1 MAKQERNTYLTSI
14 PLEEAQKQYFDQIS
28 KLNNNLDTENI
39 RVVESL
45 NRVTTEPI
53 FAKKSSP
60 NYSAAAMDGIAV
72 VASSTYSAMESCPVY
87 LKLEEDFIYINTGGY
102 IGDKY
107 NAVIMIE
114 DVIEIDERTVEIR
127 KPATPWQHIRPIG
140 EDIVESELIISANHK
155 IRPMD
160 IGALLAGQII
170 NVDVYK
176 LPRVGIIPTGSE
188 IVQVED
194 ELSPGK
200 IIETNS
206 SMFAAMVTEY
216 NGIPKKYSV
225 VPDEYE
231 LIKSKIMEAVKEND
245 IVVINAGSS
254 AGSKDYTVNVLREI
268 GTVFIH
274 GVATKPGKPAILAIV
289 NNKPVIGIPGYP
301 VSAYFVFD
309 FFVKPLLFQY
319 NKQMLEEPKKIKAI
333 LSRRIVSSLKHEEFI
348 RLKLGVVNDKI
359 IATPLDRGA
368 GVTMS
373 LVKADGILVVPQ
385 RVEGYEASTEV
396 EVRLLKPIK
405 EINNTIV
412 SIGSHDLVMD
422 LLSNELHLN
431 SSNLF
436 LSSAHVGSLGGI
448 MAMKKG
454 ECHVSPVHLMDEETG
469 EYNKS
474 YIKKY
479 LNNKEYVIIKFIKR
493 SQGLM
498 VKKGN
503 PLRIRSVNDLTRDN
517 VQFVNRQRGAGTR
530 ILFDFFLDKNGIN
543 SSNIKGYDY
552 EFNTHM
558 AVAAAVAGKSADCGM
573 GVLSA
578 ARAMG
583 LDFIPVAWEDYDLC
597 ISKDMLEDEKIVKL
611 INTMK
616 SKDFIT
622 KIKELDGYSTD
633 NIGNIVYI

>member
-1 MAKQERNTYLTSI
+1 MTKKDRNIYLTNI
-14 PLEEAQKQYFDQIS
+14 PLEEAQKQYFSEINS
-28 KLNNNLDTENI
+28 LNSCINTEI
-39 RVVESL
+39 IPVVESL
-45 NRVTTEPI
+45 NRVTTKPV

-60 NYSAAAMDGIAV
+60 NYNAAAMDGIAV
-72 VASSTYSAMESCPVY
+72 ISNATFEATESNPVY
-87 LKLEEDFIYINTGGY
+87 LKLEENFIYINTGGY
-102 IGDKY
+102 IRDPY

-114 DVIEIDERTVEIR
+114 DVVEVDENTVEIR
-127 KPATPWQHIRPIG
+127 QPATPWQHVRPIG
-140 EDIVESELIISANHK
+140 EDIVESELIISANHN
-155 IRPMD
+155 IRSMD

-170 NVDVYK
+170 NLEVYK

-188 IVQVED
+188 IVQVEE
-194 ELSPGK
+194 ELSIGK
-200 IIETNS
+200 IIDTNS
-206 SMFAAMVTEY
+206 SMFAAMVMEY
-216 NGIPKKYSV
+216 NGIPKKYEV
-225 VPDEYE
+225 VPDEYD
-231 LIKSKIMEAVKEND
+231 LIKSKIIEATNEND

-268 GTVFIH
+268 GDVLIH

-289 NNKPVIGIPGYP
+289 NGKPVIGIPGYP
-301 VSAYFVFD
+301 VSAYFVFE

-319 NKQMLEEPKKIKAI
+319 NRQMLDEHKKVNSI

-348 RLKLGVVNDKI
+348 RLKLGVVNDKV

-385 RVEGYEASTEV
+385 RVEGYEAGIEV
-396 EVRLLKPIK
+396 EVQLLKSIS

-422 LLSNELHLN
+422 ILSNELHLN
-431 SSNLF
+431 RSNVF

-454 ECHVSPVHLMDEETG
+454 ECHISPIHLMDEETG
-469 EYNKS
+469 DYNNS

-479 LNNKEYVIIKFIKR
+479 LNSSDYAIIKFVKR

-503 PLRIRSVNDLTRDN
+503 PLNIQYVKDLTRSDI
-517 VQFVNRQRGAGTR
+517 QFVNRQRGAGTR
-530 ILFDFFLDKNGIN
+530 ILLDYYLDKNEITA
-543 SSNIKGYDY
+543 SDIRGYDR

-578 ARAMG
+578 AKAMG
-583 LDFIPVAWEDYDLC
+583 LDFIPIAWEDYDLC
-597 ISKDMLEDEKIVKL
+597 ISKEMLEDKKITSL
-611 INTMK
+611 ISVMK
-616 SKDFIT
+616 SEEFIS
-622 KIKELDGYSTD
+622 KIAKLDGYSTD
-633 NIGNIVYI
+633 NIGDIVYI